1 MAACIPF
8 PARFTSGTKTCT
20 GKNARRRIAT
30 SNSKKDFKLK
40 TWICLSVLAL
50 SGAAHAYDGASS
62 ELSHTAFSA
71 ALAGAVTHAYCGSEN
86 RAWIGF
92 AVATG
97 ASALHQ
103 GYQATHGA
111 SKSGSL
117 LDFASSAI
125 GAALGAWVT
134 NRYILTPILKPKM
147 TGLVFSRSF

>member
-1 MAACIPF
+1 M
-8 PARFTSGTKTCT
+8 
-20 GKNARRRIAT
+20 
-30 SNSKKDFKLK
+30 KK
-40 TWICLSVLAL
+40 WICASALAL
-50 SGAAHAYDGASS
+50 TGAAHAYDGASS

-71 ALAGAVTHAYCGSEN
+71 AFAGVVTHVYRDSEN

-103 GYQATHGA
+103 SYQAANGS

-125 GAALGAWVT
+125 GAALGAWAT
-134 NRYILTPILKPKM
+134 DKYILTPVVRPSF
-147 TGLVFSRSF
+147 TGLVISGTF

>member
-1 MAACIPF
+1 M
-8 PARFTSGTKTCT
+8 
-20 GKNARRRIAT
+20 
-30 SNSKKDFKLK
+30 KKL
-40 TWICLSVLAL
+40 ICLWAVAL
-50 SGAAHAYDGASS
+50 TGFAHAYDGASS

-71 ALAGAVTHAYCGSEN
+71 VLAGAVTHANRDLEN

-103 GYQATHGA
+103 AYQAAHSS

-125 GAALGAWVT
+125 GAALGAWAT
-134 NRYILTPILKPKM
+134 DTCILTPIVQPRF
-147 TGLVFSRSF
+147 TGLIISRAF